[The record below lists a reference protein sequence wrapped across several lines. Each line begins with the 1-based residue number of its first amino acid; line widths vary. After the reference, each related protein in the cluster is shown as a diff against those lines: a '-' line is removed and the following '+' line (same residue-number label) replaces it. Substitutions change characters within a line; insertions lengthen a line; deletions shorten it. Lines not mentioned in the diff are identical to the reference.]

1 MFACIRE
8 EVDST
13 SNKSKE
19 DRVVIN
25 GLKSATPLPTDSRT
39 RENQE
44 KSSNQEKACQNSKK
58 SNQKS
63 QKLENITASEKRKEN
78 DKAPLISIP
87 RTKRSVLGKKKLDS
101 A

>member
-1 MFACIRE
+1 MFARIRE

-25 GLKSATPLPTDSRT
+25 GLKSATPLPTETRT

-44 KSSNQEKACQNSKK
+44 KSSNQEKLTKIQ
-58 SNQKS
+58 
-63 QKLENITASEKRKEN
+63 RK
-78 DKAPLISIP
+78 A
-87 RTKRSVLGKKKLDS
+87 TKNHKNWKI
-101 A
+101 

>member
-25 GLKSATPLPTDSRT
+25 GLKSATPLPTT
-39 RENQE
+39 PEQE
-44 KSSNQEKACQNSKK
+44 KIKK
-58 SNQKS
+58 SLQ
-63 QKLENITASEKRKEN
+63 T
-78 DKAPLISIP
+78 
-87 RTKRSVLGKKKLDS
+87 KKKS
-101 A
+101 AKIQRKATKNHKNWKI